1 MVIPDPR
8 NRPPDRN
15 TAVRRAILPEI
26 CNAEDVALALG
37 TSTTFARRLMRQ
49 GACGPVARFGRRLV
63 VRRDALLAAIAAR
76 ETDRSGAPPPL
87 RLAPGAEGGR
97 S

>member
-1 MVIPDPR
+1 MSRTSSTNPHGE
-8 NRPPDRN
+8 
-15 TAVRRAILPEI
+15 TVRRAALP
-26 CNAEDVALALG
+26 ALLQLADLALALG
-37 TSTTFARRLMRQ
+37 VSESAARRALYAGLCPFSR
-49 GACGPVARFGRRLV
+49 VGRRLV

-87 RLAPGAEGGR
+87 RLARGAEGGR